1 MSDLTGELIDGRYQL
16 LRQMA
21 SGGMASIYEAI
32 DTRLDRKVAVKIM
45 HAHLAQDEQFVERF
59 IREAK
64 AAAALT
70 HPNIVAV
77 QDQGWNQS
85 GTPAIFLVMEMID
98 GHTLRE
104 YLNEQGN
111 LSINDGI
118 KFLLPVLSALGA
130 AHKLGIVHRDIKPEN
145 ILISKEGRVKIADF
159 GLAKGPLLGSTV
171 TAESSVI
178 LGSVSY
184 LSPEQVQR
192 GVADSRSDVYSIG
205 ITAFEIFTGKKPFEG
220 EEPIQIAYMHVNNRV
235 PRISTLVSGVPAE
248 LDDLI
253 YRATSSNPDERP
265 RDASIFH
272 EDLKALNP
280 QKRQMSLELDIP
292 IAPMR
297 PKKEQKS
304 LRKKIKEL
312 TAAIPVPQEKETTA
326 QVAKRKKLSKR
337 VKRNRFIAL
346 GLAITLGVVG
356 WYALVG
362 PGSRVVV
369 PSTVG
374 GTQQE
379 VKAALEPLGLTF
391 VISEK
396 RYSEDIAEG
405 RVIDSQPEAGGRVEQ
420 GGSVK
425 LIISKGPER
434 YLIPK
439 LVGLTPQAATKV
451 ISELPLDLQP
461 VKEEFNQKIPQG
473 YVIDSIPAAGEK
485 VKRNSKVYIL
495 VSKGIEQI
503 ALASYIGKTSDQA
516 VNELTDAGFDV
527 QPKYDFSETL
537 LAGEVISQKPEG
549 GKTADK
555 GSKIEIVIS
564 KGSQFAYIPNI
575 FSIDENKAVQALK
588 DLGLK
593 VTVKKIGKKAVKKVT
608 AISPKVGSKV
618 KRGSTVTIT
627 VG

>member
-1 MSDLTGELIDGRYQL
+1 M
-16 LRQMA
+16 
-21 SGGMASIYEAI
+21 
-32 DTRLDRKVAVKIM
+32 
-45 HAHLAQDEQFVERF
+45 
-59 IREAK
+59 
-64 AAAALT
+64 
-70 HPNIVAV
+70 
-77 QDQGWNQS
+77 
-85 GTPAIFLVMEMID
+85 
-98 GHTLRE
+98 
-104 YLNEQGN
+104 
-111 LSINDGI
+111 
-118 KFLLPVLSALGA
+118 
-130 AHKLGIVHRDIKPEN
+130 
-145 ILISKEGRVKIADF
+145 
-159 GLAKGPLLGSTV
+159 
-171 TAESSVI
+171 
-178 LGSVSY
+178 
-184 LSPEQVQR
+184 
-192 GVADSRSDVYSIG
+192 
-205 ITAFEIFTGKKPFEG
+205 
-220 EEPIQIAYMHVNNRV
+220 
-235 PRISTLVSGVPAE
+235 
-248 LDDLI
+248 
-253 YRATSSNPDERP
+253 
-265 RDASIFH
+265 
-272 EDLKALNP
+272 
-280 QKRQMSLELDIP
+280 
-292 IAPMR
+292 
-297 PKKEQKS
+297 
-304 LRKKIKEL
+304 
-312 TAAIPVPQEKETTA
+312 
-326 QVAKRKKLSKR
+326 
-337 VKRNRFIAL
+337 
-346 GLAITLGVVG
+346 
-356 WYALVG
+356 
-362 PGSRVVV
+362 
-369 PSTVG
+369 
-374 GTQQE
+374 
-379 VKAALEPLGLTF
+379 GLTF

-527 QPKYDFSETL
+527 QPKYEFSETL